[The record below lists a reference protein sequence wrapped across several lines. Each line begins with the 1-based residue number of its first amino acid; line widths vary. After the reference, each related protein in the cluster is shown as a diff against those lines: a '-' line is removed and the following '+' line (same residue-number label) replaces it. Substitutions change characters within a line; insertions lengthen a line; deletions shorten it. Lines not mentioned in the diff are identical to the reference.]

1 MKAIQFESSHESGI
15 AHAFV
20 ATIKVVRPYFT
31 TLSILCYMAGLLFA
45 SKMIDGILPSD
56 GLVLWG
62 SVVILL
68 LYSGGCVLDAIYDR
82 STDVET
88 NPERASEISSQRSW
102 IIFFALLVMGLP
114 LAYFVNWRL
123 FLIGVLLVP
132 IGFIYQDR
140 RFTNSNLRNATYV
153 AYTYLVPFLAGYILI
168 GGIVDAHLIAWMVL
182 LFIWGFSIRLVKD
195 FEDMKEDTKLKRRS
209 LPLKYG
215 VDRGAR
221 LVAVLLFTPFVLAP
235 VPFAFLALNARYLM
249 VMSMLSLT
257 LALVAIRFLRN
268 PIKEGSGFYHNV
280 TYLLAHLIPIA
291 IILGVI

>member
-1 MKAIQFESSHESGI
+1 MRSDSTHEFGI

-20 ATIKVVRPYFT
+20 ATIRVVRPYFT

-45 SKMIDGILPSD
+45 SKMIDGVLPSD

-82 STDVET
+82 PIDVET
-88 NPERASEISSQRSW
+88 NPERASEISPQRSW
-102 IIFFALLVMGLP
+102 IIFCALLVVGLP
-114 LAYFVNWRL
+114 LAYFVDWRL

-132 IGFIYQDR
+132 IGFIYQSQH
-140 RFTNSNLRNATYV
+140 FTNANLRNAMYV
-153 AYTYLVPFLAGYILI
+153 AYTYLAPFLAGYILI

-195 FEDMKEDTKLKRRS
+195 FEDMKEDTKLKRLS

-235 VPFAFLALNARYLM
+235 IPFAFLGLDTKYLV

-257 LALVAIRFLRN
+257 LAIVAIRFLRN
-268 PIKEGSGFYHNV
+268 PIKEGSGVYHNV
-280 TYLLAHLIPIA
+280 TYLLAHLIPFA